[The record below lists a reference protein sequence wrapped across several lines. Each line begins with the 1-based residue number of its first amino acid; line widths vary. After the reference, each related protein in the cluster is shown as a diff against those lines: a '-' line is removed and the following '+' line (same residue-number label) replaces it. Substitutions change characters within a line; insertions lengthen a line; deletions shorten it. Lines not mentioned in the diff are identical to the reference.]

1 MPAVPF
7 PITKIELKDLYFRK
21 KLSMLQIAD
30 LYGCNH
36 VTIVNRFKE
45 FNLKSRGH
53 LGLRQPITISKE
65 RLEILYNRPLSAKQ
79 IAQKIG
85 FSKSGIE
92 KKLKQLHINT
102 RGNLHKIQRKY
113 KKFPFNDSLEE
124 KAYLIGF
131 RLGDLNVYHTNQV
144 VVIRGSTT
152 KPAQAKLIKALFK
165 SYGGVQT
172 SIAKRG
178 TIEQCVYLDRS
189 FDFLLP
195 KHDKVEQWIKN
206 CPRCFLSFF
215 AGYFDAEGCVTIHK
229 NSSNSF
235 GGFEIQSY
243 DKNIIQQSWSN
254 LKKLGITCPKPT
266 ISKPKGYICSN
277 LVKSNGD
284 TWRLSIFAKK
294 AVWQLLGYFELLLRH
309 GDKRK
314 KLIQVKINLTSR
326 NKMRRGGK
334 VIELSATQLP
344 QHNHQ

>member
-1 MPAVPF
+1 MF
-7 PITKIELKDLYFRK
+7 
-21 KLSMLQIAD
+21 QIAD
-30 LYGCNH
+30 YYGCTH
-36 VTIVNRFKE
+36 GTIVDRFKR
-45 FNLKSRGH
+45 FRLQSRGH
-53 LGLRQPITISKE
+53 LGLRNPIKISREK
-65 RLEILYNRPLSAKQ
+65 LELLYNKPLSAKQ
-79 IAQKIG
+79 IGHKFG

-92 KKLKQLHINT
+92 KKLRQFHINT
-102 RGNLHKIQRKY
+102 RGNLHKLPRKY
-113 KKFPFNDSLEE
+113 KKFSFNGSLEE

-144 VVIRGSTT
+144 VVVRGSTT
-152 KPAQAKLIKALFK
+152 KPAQAKLINKLFK
-165 SYGGVQT
+165 SYGGIQT
-172 SIAKRG
+172 TLAKRG

-195 KHDKVEQWIKN
+195 KHDKIEKWIKN

-266 ISKPKGYICSN
+266 ISKPKGYIGSN

-294 AVWQLLGYFELLLRH
+294 AVWQLLAYFELLLRH

-314 KLIQVKINLTSR
+314 KLIQVKNNIIKT
-326 NKMRRGGK
+326 NKMCRGGK
-334 VIELSATQLP
+334 VIDLLKPILP